1 MSGSR
6 IEALLASFP
15 KLIHSGSQHTFVET
29 DSVRFVYQ
37 PLEDLYMIL
46 ITTKNSNILQDIDTL
61 HLLARAVSDQ
71 CHSLE
76 EHDILMSCF
85 EILEA
90 FDEIVS
96 MGYRENV
103 SLSQVRTMLEMDSHE
118 ERIHEIIERNKELE
132 AKEELKRRARQLEMQ
147 RRDAARRQQGGFG
160 GDGYQGVSKTYD
172 TPAAAPVHSM
182 PESQPAAP
190 AAPFKGKGM
199 QLGKK
204 PKGAALMGSL
214 QKTDRRIP
222 SESQPVTP
230 AQAPAPAPVAAPVA
244 APAPAP
250 APAPAVAPAPAP
262 RAAPAAPAK
271 GMSLGSAPL
280 RKKEPVV
287 PQPSLLE
294 QDTPDVAPPPVEK
307 SPQVA
312 QPSAFA
318 QQDVQQQ
325 LAGLNVADD
334 GAWGAYGADAQPQ
347 AQADSYGELEGQADP
362 YGELEGQADPYGE
375 LEGQADPYG
384 EPEALDAF
392 APKDEGA
399 AFDAFAPKDEGAAFD
414 AYAPKDEGA
423 AFDAYAP
430 KDEGAAFDAYAP
442 KDESAAFDAYAP
454 KDEGAAFDA
463 FAPKDEGAAF
473 DAYAPKDEGAAFDA
487 YAPKDEGAAFDAY
500 APKDDAALDAFAQPA
515 GVQDQYDPEVG
526 EPEDAW
532 GAHTAPAPTSDS
544 LFEPADAYASKEPA
558 FEPTAEDP
566 YFSAGAPA
574 QSSLLDTDDVYEP
587 QQAEAALQPEPEA
600 PVPAA
605 AEVPAPK
612 SLGVPEPEPEAPPT
626 PAKTSATL
634 PASMAAPAPAA
645 APAVAP
651 AAPAPTAA
659 PAAPAPAAAAA
670 PASVELLA
678 KERVTFAGN
687 RDGGLD
693 SLEIKG
699 DLHLKITD
707 AALARLSLGV
717 TAGAQFGGKEVT
729 YRTHPHVDK
738 NVWESRRIALR
749 DPKRPFPLNQQVGV
763 LRWRSVTKDE
773 SQKPLGVMV
782 WLSPTGD
789 GGCEVNVEYEL
800 ENSELALSDVSI
812 VIPVPAGAEPAV
824 IDPED
829 GAYEFDAQNAR
840 VIWRLDSISAQ
851 NPAANLEFTVPSG
864 GDDVDVFF
872 PVSVEFTSSRT
883 LLDLQVNDVTSQE
896 SGAPIPFAFHA
907 QLNTDH
913 YLVH

>member
-399 AFDAFAPKDEGAAFD
+399 AFDAF
-414 AYAPKDEGA
+414 
-423 AFDAYAP
+423 
-430 KDEGAAFDAYAP
+430 
-442 KDESAAFDAYAP
+442 
-454 KDEGAAFDA
+454 
-463 FAPKDEGAAF
+463 
-473 DAYAPKDEGAAFDA
+473 APKDEGAAFDA

>member
-1 MSGSR
+1 MC
-6 IEALLASFP
+6 I
-15 KLIHSGSQHTFVET
+15 
-29 DSVRFVYQ
+29 
-37 PLEDLYMIL
+37 
-46 ITTKNSNILQDIDTL
+46 
-61 HLLARAVSDQ
+61 
-71 CHSLE
+71 
-76 EHDILMSCF
+76 
-85 EILEA
+85 
-90 FDEIVS
+90 
-96 MGYRENV
+96 
-103 SLSQVRTMLEMDSHE
+103 
-118 ERIHEIIERNKELE
+118 
-132 AKEELKRRARQLEMQ
+132 
-147 RRDAARRQQGGFG
+147 RDR
-160 GDGYQGVSKTYD
+160 Y
-172 TPAAAPVHSM
+172 
-182 PESQPAAP
+182 
-190 AAPFKGKGM
+190 
-199 QLGKK
+199 
-204 PKGAALMGSL
+204 GA
-214 QKTDRRIP
+214 
-222 SESQPVTP
+222 E
-230 AQAPAPAPVAAPVA
+230 
-244 APAPAP
+244 
-250 APAPAVAPAPAP
+250 
-262 RAAPAAPAK
+262 
-271 GMSLGSAPL
+271 
-280 RKKEPVV
+280 
-287 PQPSLLE
+287 
-294 QDTPDVAPPPVEK
+294 
-307 SPQVA
+307 A
-312 QPSAFA
+312 QPE
-318 QQDVQQQ
+318 
-325 LAGLNVADD
+325 
-334 GAWGAYGADAQPQ
+334 
-347 AQADSYGELEGQADP
+347 AQADPYGELEGQADPYGELEGQADPYGEPEGQADP

-384 EPEALDAF
+384 EPEALDAYAPKDEGAAFDAF

-414 AYAPKDEGA
+414 AYAPKDITA

-454 KDEGAAFDA
+454 KEDT
-463 FAPKDEGAAF
+463 AAF
-473 DAYAPKDEGAAFDA
+473 DAYAPKDES
-487 YAPKDEGAAFDAY
+487 AAFDAY
-500 APKDDAALDAFAQPA
+500 APKDDAAAFGAFAQPT
-515 GVQDQYDPEVG
+515 GVQDQYDPEAR

-532 GAHTAPAPTSDS
+532 GAHTAPALTSDS

-574 QSSLLDTDDVYEP
+574 QSSLLDTDDVYES
-587 QQAEAALQPEPEA
+587 QQAEAAFQPEPEVPAPA
-600 PVPAA
+600 PV
-605 AEVPAPK
+605 EVPAPK
-612 SLGVPEPEPEAPPT
+612 SLEVPEPEPEAPPT

-634 PASMAAPAPAA
+634 PASMAAATPAA
-645 APAVAP
+645 EPAVAP
-651 AAPAPTAA
+651 IAPAPTAA

-800 ENSELALSDVSI
+800 ENSELELSDVSI

-872 PVSVEFTSSRT
+872 PVSVDFTSSRT